1 MKQKKYTLGILGM
14 ALLFSVVLMSCG
26 SAETSN
32 QGSAAQTSTSSIE
45 SAIEAGA
52 FLVDVRTPGEFAGGN
67 VPGSINIPLGTV
79 EANLEQFKNKK
90 SIVVFCASGGRSSR
104 AKSLLE
110 NAGITDVYNGGAW
123 TAVLK
128 IVNQQ
133 ASQNK

>member
-1 MKQKKYTLGILGM
+1 M
-14 ALLFSVVLMSCG
+14 
-26 SAETSN
+26 
-32 QGSAAQTSTSSIE
+32 
-45 SAIEAGA
+45 
-52 FLVDVRTPGEFAGGN
+52 DVRTPGEFAGGN